1 MLPVVVQP
9 ASTCWFAQPRSLA
22 QTKFLAQ
29 TKSFATF
36 IMMLALT
43 VLVPERS
50 HAQSSSRMAR
60 DDAGGAATGPMVVTP
75 SQRASSSMNP
85 SAPSG
90 PVVIPAFP
98 VQASPARDQTDD
110 RVDRQRSHQQEPR
123 QQEQQQD
130 KAAANSMTAP
140 AATNP
145 LLRPKPDGDPNMVS
159 GMRDAEAL
167 EALYGTKGFR
177 AAVARRRNAD
187 GFFGT
192 PNSGVLPTA
201 CGRRIDARR
210 SPDAVDT
217 CMSALAFVVSP
228 PPATRAVLPRNL
240 AAIPRK
246 DVPPVVPV
254 LADKPQTPPA
264 MMEEDP
270 YEPKGFIAGNFLL
283 KPALELTTG
292 FDSNPQR
299 VPGGAG
305 SPVVII
311 APVLLVRSQF
321 DRHQLNA
328 DLRASYIDETKLR
341 QVSRPTVDAKVNG
354 RYDLTDTTALN
365 GEGHF
370 ALDGDDP
377 GTMRFTN
384 RFQKIPLV
392 TTIGG
397 SAGVAQKFDNVEI
410 SLKGTADR
418 IRFQDVTLTDGQ
430 RLTNQDRNFN
440 QYGAQGRV
448 SYAVTPEISPFV
460 DVAIDR
466 RIHNQAIDIDGF
478 RRDSVGTAVETGV
491 TFAIADKLTGD
502 VAIGYLVR
510 QYQDMMLRPVSG
522 FIADANLVWQFSK
535 ETTIQIGAKS
545 QVAEIAE
552 AGTSGVLRRDGTIE
566 IDHQFQPW
574 LIGTVTAGY
583 GQDQF
588 VGTTRVD
595 DRYFVDIG
603 MLYKVSRLLQL
614 KANLRQESTRSNVQE
629 NNLTATVVQVGARI
643 QY

>member
-1 MLPVVVQP
+1 MSLVVVRP
-9 ASTCWFAQPRSLA
+9 ASTCWFAQPGVIAAVGILLMVA
-22 QTKFLAQ
+22 
-29 TKSFATF
+29 
-36 IMMLALT
+36 
-43 VLVPERS
+43 VLVPARS
-50 HAQSSSRMAR
+50 QAQSNA
-60 DDAGGAATGPMVVTP
+60 
-75 SQRASSSMNP
+75 QRAAAASP
-85 SAPSG
+85 SGASG
-90 PVVIPAFP
+90 PVVIPAFADQPP
-98 VQASPARDQTDD
+98 VRDQAGE
-110 RVDRQRSHQQEPR
+110 RVDRPRPR
-123 QQEQQQD
+123 QQESRQQPDARQQEIRQQD
-130 KAAANSMTAP
+130 NTAAGTAIGGPAAANQM
-140 AATNP
+140 
-145 LLRPKPDGDPNMVS
+145 LRPKPDGDPNMAS
-159 GMRDAEAL
+159 LRDAEAL
-167 EALYGTKGFR
+167 EALYGTRGFR
-177 AAVARRRNAD
+177 NAVARRRNPD
-187 GFFGT
+187 GFFGA

-201 CGRRIDARR
+201 CGRKIDARR
-210 SPDAVDT
+210 SSNAVDT
-217 CMSALAFVVSP
+217 CMSALALVVSP

-246 DVPPVVPV
+246 DVVPPVPV
-254 LADKPQTPPA
+254 LADKKTPPA

-270 YEPKGFIAGNFLL
+270 YEPKGFTTGNFLL

-305 SPVVII
+305 SPVIVI

-328 DLRASYIDETKLR
+328 DLRVSYVDATRLPQIN
-341 QVSRPTVDAKVNG
+341 RPTVDAKVNG
-354 RYDLTDTTALN
+354 RYDLTDTMALN

-377 GTMRFTN
+377 GTARFTN

-392 TTIGG
+392 TTTGG
-397 SAGVAQKFDNVEI
+397 SAGFAKKFDNVEV
-410 SLKGTADR
+410 SLKGTADAV
-418 IRFQDVTLTDGQ
+418 RFQDVTLTDGQ

-440 QYGAQGRV
+440 QFGAQGRV
-448 SYAVTPEISPFV
+448 TYALTPEISPFV

-466 RIHNQAIDIDGF
+466 RIHNQQVDIEGF
-478 RRDSVGTAVETGV
+478 RRDSTGTAVETGV
-491 TFAIADKLTGD
+491 TFALADKLTGD

-535 ETTIQIGAKS
+535 ETTIQFGAKS

-552 AGTSGVLRRDGTIE
+552 AGISGVLRRDGTVQ

-574 LIGTVTAGY
+574 LIGTLTAGY

-588 VGTTRVD
+588 VGSTRVD
-595 DRYFVDIG
+595 DRYFMDIG
-603 MLYKVSRLLQL
+603 LLYKVSRLLQL
-614 KANLRQESTRSNVQE
+614 KANVQE

>member
-1 MLPVVVQP
+1 MSPVVARP
-9 ASTCWFAQPRSLA
+9 ASTCWFGQP
-22 QTKFLAQ
+22 KII
-29 TKSFATF
+29 AT
-36 IMMLALT
+36 IGMMLVLAE
-43 VLVPERS
+43 LVPGRS
-50 HAQSSSRMAR
+50 SAQSNSRMAR
-60 DDAGGAATGPMVVTP
+60 DDSGGPMVVTP
-75 SQRASSSMNP
+75 SQRGPSTSASG
-85 SAPSG
+85 AGGG
-90 PVVIPAFP
+90 PVVIPAFGDQP
-98 VQASPARDQTDD
+98 PPARNQTGD
-110 RVDRQRSHQQEPR
+110 RVDRQRSR
-123 QQEQQQD
+123 QQETRQQD
-130 KAAANSMTAP
+130 NAAATTAMGAP
-140 AATNP
+140 AAANP
-145 LLRPKPDGDPNMVS
+145 LLRPKPDGDPNMAS
-159 GMRDAEAL
+159 GLRDAEAL

-177 AAVARRRNAD
+177 NAVARRRNAD
-187 GFFGT
+187 GFFGA

-201 CGRRIDARR
+201 CGGRIDARR
-210 SPDAVDT
+210 ATDAVDK

-228 PPATRAVLPRNL
+228 PPATRGVLPRNL

-254 LADKPQTPPA
+254 LADKPQQPPA

-270 YEPKGFIAGNFLL
+270 YEPKGFTAGNFLL

-305 SPVVII
+305 SPVVVI

-328 DLRASYIDETKLR
+328 DLRVSYVDETKLP
-341 QVSRPTVDAKVNG
+341 QLNRPTVDAKVNG
-354 RYDLTDTTALN
+354 RYDLTDTMALN
-365 GEGHF
+365 GEGHV
-370 ALDGDDP
+370 AVDGDDP
-377 GTMRFTN
+377 GTARFTN

-392 TTIGG
+392 STVGG
-397 SAGVAQKFDNVEI
+397 SAGFVKKIDNVEV
-410 SLKGTADR
+410 SLKGTTDA

-466 RIHNQAIDIDGF
+466 RIHNQPVDIDGF
-478 RRDSVGTAVETGV
+478 RRDSTGTAVETGV
-491 TFAIADKLTGD
+491 TFAMADKLTGD

-535 ETTIQIGAKS
+535 ETTIQFGAKS
-545 QVAEIAE
+545 QVVEIAE
-552 AGTSGVLRRDGTIE
+552 AGTSGVLKRDGTIE

-574 LIGTVTAGY
+574 LIGTLTAGY

-588 VGTTRVD
+588 AGTTRVD
-595 DRYFVDIG
+595 DRYFLDVG

-614 KANLRQESTRSNVQE
+614 KANVRQESTRSNMQE

>member
-1 MLPVVVQP
+1 MLLGVDRP
-9 ASTCWFAQPRSLA
+9 ASTCWFAQPRVIAAIGLM
-22 QTKFLAQ
+22 L
-29 TKSFATF
+29 
-36 IMMLALT
+36 MLA
-43 VLVPERS
+43 VLAPGRS
-50 HAQSSSRMAR
+50 HAQSNAQRGTMA
-60 DDAGGAATGPMVVTP
+60 
-75 SQRASSSMNP
+75 NP
-85 SAPSG
+85 SAASG
-90 PVVIPAFP
+90 PVVIPAFADQPP
-98 VQASPARDQTDD
+98 VRDQPE
-110 RVDRQRSHQQEPR
+110 RVDRPRSR
-123 QQEQQQD
+123 QQDTRQQQD
-130 KAAANSMTAP
+130 QRQQDVRQQDNATAATAIGGPAAANQM
-140 AATNP
+140 
-145 LLRPKPDGDPNMVS
+145 LRPKPDGDPNMAS
-159 GMRDAEAL
+159 GLRDAEAL
-167 EALYGTKGFR
+167 EALYGTRGFR
-177 AAVARRRNAD
+177 AAVARRRNPD

-192 PNSGVLPTA
+192 PNSGVLPTG
-201 CGRRIDARR
+201 CGRKIDARR
-210 SPDAVDT
+210 ATDAVDK

-240 AAIPRK
+240 AAIPRR

-254 LADKPQTPPA
+254 LADKKPAPA

-270 YEPKGFIAGNFLL
+270 YEPKGFTAGNFLL
-283 KPALELTTG
+283 KPALEMTTG

-305 SPVVII
+305 SPVIVI

-328 DLRASYIDETKLR
+328 DLRVSYVDATRLPQIN
-341 QVSRPTVDAKVNG
+341 RPTVDAKVNG
-354 RYDLTDTTALN
+354 RYDLTDTMALN

-377 GTMRFTN
+377 GTARFTN

-392 TTIGG
+392 TTTGG
-397 SAGVAQKFDNVEI
+397 SAGFTKKIDSVEV
-410 SLKGTADR
+410 SLKGTADAV
-418 IRFQDVTLTDGQ
+418 RFQDVTLTDGQ

-440 QYGAQGRV
+440 QFGAQGRV
-448 SYAVTPEISPFV
+448 TYALTPEISPFV
-460 DVAIDR
+460 DVAVDR
-466 RIHNQAIDIDGF
+466 RIHNQQVDIEGF
-478 RRDSVGTAVETGV
+478 RRDSTGTAVETGV

-535 ETTIQIGAKS
+535 ETTVQLGAKS

-552 AGTSGVLRRDGTIE
+552 PGISGVLRRDGTIQV
-566 IDHQFQPW
+566 DHQFQPW
-574 LIGTVTAGY
+574 LIGTLTAGY

-588 VGTTRVD
+588 TGSTRVD

>member
-1 MLPVVVQP
+1 MILVLVELVPG
-9 ASTCWFAQPRSLA
+9 RGLA
-22 QTKFLAQ
+22 Q
-29 TKSFATF
+29 SN
-36 IMMLALT
+36 
-43 VLVPERS
+43 
-50 HAQSSSRMAR
+50 SRMAR
-60 DDAGGAATGPMVVTP
+60 DETGGPMVVTP
-75 SQRASSSMNP
+75 SLRGPSTNP
-85 SAPSG
+85 PGAGG
-90 PVVIPAFP
+90 PVVIPAFGEQP
-98 VQASPARDQTDD
+98 PPERDQAGE
-110 RVDRQRSHQQEPR
+110 RVERQRSR
-123 QQEQQQD
+123 QQDSRQQD
-130 KAAANSMTAP
+130 NPPPTTATGAPAAANP
-140 AATNP
+140 F
-145 LLRPKPDGDPNMVS
+145 LRPKPDGDPNMAA
-159 GMRDAEAL
+159 GLRDAEAL

-177 AAVARRRNAD
+177 AAVARRRNSD
-187 GFFGT
+187 GFFGA

-201 CGRRIDARR
+201 CGRRVDGRR
-210 SPDAVDT
+210 STDADR

-228 PPATRAVLPRNL
+228 PPATRGTLPRNL
-240 AAIPRK
+240 AAIPRR

-254 LADKPQTPPA
+254 LADKPQQAPA

-270 YEPKGFIAGNFLL
+270 YEPKGFTAGNFLL

-305 SPVVII
+305 SPVVVI

-328 DLRASYIDETKLR
+328 DLRVSYVDETRLP
-341 QVSRPTVDAKVNG
+341 QLNRPTVDAKVNG
-354 RYDLTDTTALN
+354 RYDLTDTMALN
-365 GEGHF
+365 GEGHV
-370 ALDGDDP
+370 AVDGDDP
-377 GTMRFTN
+377 GTARFTN

-392 TTIGG
+392 STVGG
-397 SAGVAQKFDNVEI
+397 SAGFVKKIDNVEV
-410 SLKGTADR
+410 SLKGTTDA

-440 QYGAQGRV
+440 QYGVQGRV

-466 RIHNQAIDIDGF
+466 RIHNQPVDIDGF
-478 RRDSVGTAVETGV
+478 RRDSTGTAVETGV
-491 TFAIADKLTGD
+491 TFAMTDKLTGD

-535 ETTIQIGAKS
+535 ETTIQFGAKS
-545 QVAEIAE
+545 QVTEIAE
-552 AGTSGVLRRDGTIE
+552 AGTSGVLKRDGTIE
-566 IDHQFQPW
+566 VDHQFQPW
-574 LIGTVTAGY
+574 LIGTLTAGY

-603 MLYKVSRLLQL
+603 MLYKVSRWLQI
-614 KANLRQESTRSNVQE
+614 KANLRHESTQSNVQA
-629 NNLTATVVQVGARI
+629 NNLNATVVQVGARI

>member
-1 MLPVVVQP
+1 M
-9 ASTCWFAQPRSLA
+9 
-22 QTKFLAQ
+22 
-29 TKSFATF
+29 
-36 IMMLALT
+36 
-43 VLVPERS
+43 VLVLAELLPGRS
-50 HAQSSSRMAR
+50 YAQSNARMAR
-60 DDAGGAATGPMVVTP
+60 DDTGGPIVVIP
-75 SQRASSSMNP
+75 SQRGPSPNP
-85 SAPSG
+85 SGGGG
-90 PVVIPAFP
+90 PVVIPAFGDQP
-98 VQASPARDQTDD
+98 PPARDQTTE
-110 RVDRQRSHQQEPR
+110 RADRQRSR
-123 QQEQQQD
+123 QQDSRQQD
-130 KAAANSMTAP
+130 NAPATTAIGAP
-140 AATNP
+140 AAANP
-145 LLRPKPDGDPNMVS
+145 LLRPKLDGDPNMAA
-159 GMRDAEAL
+159 GLRDAEAL

-177 AAVARRRNAD
+177 AAVARRRNPD
-187 GFFGT
+187 GFFGA
-192 PNSGVLPTA
+192 PNSGVLPTG
-201 CGRRIDARR
+201 CGLRIDARR
-210 SPDAVDT
+210 STDAVDK

-228 PPATRAVLPRNL
+228 PPATRGVLPRNL

-254 LADKPQTPPA
+254 LADKPQQPA

-270 YEPKGFIAGNFLL
+270 YEAKGFTAGNFLL

-305 SPVVII
+305 SPVVVI

-328 DLRASYIDETKLR
+328 DLRVSYVDETKLP
-341 QVSRPTVDAKVNG
+341 QLNRPTVDAKVNG
-354 RYDLTDTTALN
+354 RYDLTDTMALN
-365 GEGHF
+365 GEGHV
-370 ALDGDDP
+370 AVDGDDP
-377 GTMRFTN
+377 GTARFTN

-392 TTIGG
+392 STVGG
-397 SAGVAQKFDNVEI
+397 SAGFSKKIDNVEV
-410 SLKGTADR
+410 SLKGTTDAV
-418 IRFQDVTLTDGQ
+418 RFQDVTLTDGQ

-440 QYGAQGRV
+440 QYGAQGRI

-466 RIHNQAIDIDGF
+466 RIHNQPVDIDGF
-478 RRDSVGTAVETGV
+478 RRDSTGTAVETGV
-491 TFAIADKLTGD
+491 TFAMTDKLTGD

-535 ETTIQIGAKS
+535 ETTIQFGAKS
-545 QVAEIAE
+545 QVTEIAE
-552 AGTSGVLRRDGTIE
+552 AGTSGVLKRDGTIE
-566 IDHQFQPW
+566 VDHQFQPW
-574 LIGTVTAGY
+574 LIGTLTAGY

-614 KANLRQESTRSNVQE
+614 KANLRHETTQSNVQA

>member
-1 MLPVVVQP
+1 MSPVVDRP
-9 ASTCWFAQPRSLA
+9 ASRCWFAQPSVLA
-22 QTKFLAQ
+22 AIGLLLLLA
-29 TKSFATF
+29 
-36 IMMLALT
+36 I
-43 VLVPERS
+43 LVPGRS
-50 HAQSSSRMAR
+50 QAQNN
-60 DDAGGAATGPMVVTP
+60 G
-75 SQRASSSMNP
+75 QRGTTVNP
-85 SAPSG
+85 SSG
-90 PVVIPAFP
+90 PVVIPAFADQPPP
-98 VQASPARDQTDD
+98 VRDQPGE
-110 RVDRQRSHQQEPR
+110 RVDRARSR
-123 QQEQQQD
+123 QQESRQQQD
-130 KAAANSMTAP
+130 LRQQDARQQDNATAATPIGGPAAANQM
-140 AATNP
+140 
-145 LLRPKPDGDPNMVS
+145 LRPKPDGDPNMAS
-159 GMRDAEAL
+159 GLRDAEAL
-167 EALYGTKGFR
+167 EALYGTRGFR
-177 AAVARRRNAD
+177 AAAARRRNPD
-187 GFFGT
+187 GFFGA
-192 PNSGVLPTA
+192 PNSGVLPTG
-201 CGRRIDARR
+201 CGRKIDARR
-210 SPDAVDT
+210 ATDAVDK

-240 AAIPRK
+240 AAIPRR

-254 LADKPQTPPA
+254 LADKPKTPP

-270 YEPKGFIAGNFLL
+270 YETKGFTAGNFLL

-305 SPVVII
+305 SPVIVI

-328 DLRASYIDETKLR
+328 DLRVSYVDAPRLPQIN
-341 QVSRPTVDAKVNG
+341 RPTVDGKVNG
-354 RYDLTDTTALN
+354 RYDLTDTMALN

-377 GTMRFTN
+377 GTARFTN

-392 TTIGG
+392 TTTGG
-397 SAGVAQKFDNVEI
+397 SAGVAKKLDNVEV
-410 SLKGTADR
+410 SLKGTTDVV
-418 IRFQDVTLTDGQ
+418 RFQDVTLTDGQ

-448 SYAVTPEISPFV
+448 TYALTPEISPFV

-466 RIHNQAIDIDGF
+466 RIHNQQVDIEGF
-478 RRDSVGTAVETGV
+478 RRDSTGTAVETGV

-535 ETTIQIGAKS
+535 ETTVQLGAKS

-552 AGTSGVLRRDGTIE
+552 AGISGVLRRDGTLQ

-574 LIGTVTAGY
+574 LIGTLTAGY

-588 VGTTRVD
+588 VGSTRVD

-629 NNLTATVVQVGARI
+629 NNLNATVVQVGARI

>member
-1 MLPVVVQP
+1 MSPVVVRP
-9 ASTCWFAQPRSLA
+9 ASTCWFGQPN
-22 QTKFLAQ
+22 FLA
-29 TKSFATF
+29 
-36 IMMLALT
+36 ILGM
-43 VLVPERS
+43 VLVLAELVPGRS
-50 HAQSSSRMAR
+50 YAQSNARMAR
-60 DDAGGAATGPMVVTP
+60 DDTGGPIVVIP
-75 SQRASSSMNP
+75 SQRGPSTNP
-85 SAPSG
+85 SGGGG
-90 PVVIPAFP
+90 PVVIPAFGD
-98 VQASPARDQTDD
+98 QAPPARDQTAE
-110 RVDRQRSHQQEPR
+110 RADRQRSR
-123 QQEQQQD
+123 QQDSRQQD
-130 KAAANSMTAP
+130 NAPATTAIGAP
-140 AATNP
+140 AAANP
-145 LLRPKPDGDPNMVS
+145 LLRPKLDGDPNMAA
-159 GMRDAEAL
+159 GLRDAEAL

-177 AAVARRRNAD
+177 AAVARRRNPD
-187 GFFGT
+187 GFFGA
-192 PNSGVLPTA
+192 PNSGVLPTG
-201 CGRRIDARR
+201 CGLRIDARR
-210 SPDAVDT
+210 STDTVDK

-228 PPATRAVLPRNL
+228 PPATRGVLPRNL

-254 LADKPQTPPA
+254 LADKPQQPA

-270 YEPKGFIAGNFLL
+270 YEAKGFTAGNFLL

-305 SPVVII
+305 SPVVVI

-328 DLRASYIDETKLR
+328 DLRVSYVDETKLP
-341 QVSRPTVDAKVNG
+341 QLNRPTVDAKVNG
-354 RYDLTDTTALN
+354 RYDLTDTMALN
-365 GEGHF
+365 GEGHV
-370 ALDGDDP
+370 AVDGDDP
-377 GTMRFTN
+377 GTARFTN

-392 TTIGG
+392 STVGG
-397 SAGVAQKFDNVEI
+397 SAGFAKKIDNVEV
-410 SLKGTADR
+410 SLKGTTDAV
-418 IRFQDVTLTDGQ
+418 RFQDVTLTDGQ

-440 QYGAQGRV
+440 QYGAQGRI

-466 RIHNQAIDIDGF
+466 RIHNQPVDIDGF
-478 RRDSVGTAVETGV
+478 RRDSTGTAVETGV
-491 TFAIADKLTGD
+491 TFAMTDKLTGD

-535 ETTIQIGAKS
+535 ETTIQFGAKS
-545 QVAEIAE
+545 QVTEIAE
-552 AGTSGVLRRDGTIE
+552 AGTSGVLKRDGTIE
-566 IDHQFQPW
+566 VDHQFQPW
-574 LIGTVTAGY
+574 LIGTLTAGY

-614 KANLRQESTRSNVQE
+614 KANLRHETTQSNVQA

>member
-1 MLPVVVQP
+1 M
-9 ASTCWFAQPRSLA
+9 ASL
-22 QTKFLAQ
+22 
-29 TKSFATF
+29 
-36 IMMLALT
+36 
-43 VLVPERS
+43 
-50 HAQSSSRMAR
+50 
-60 DDAGGAATGPMVVTP
+60 
-75 SQRASSSMNP
+75 
-85 SAPSG
+85 
-90 PVVIPAFP
+90 
-98 VQASPARDQTDD
+98 
-110 RVDRQRSHQQEPR
+110 
-123 QQEQQQD
+123 
-130 KAAANSMTAP
+130 
-140 AATNP
+140 
-145 LLRPKPDGDPNMVS
+145 
-159 GMRDAEAL
+159 RDAEAL

-177 AAVARRRNAD
+177 NAVARRRNPD
-187 GFFGT
+187 GFFGA
-192 PNSGVLPTA
+192 PNSGVLPTG
-201 CGRRIDARR
+201 CGRKIDARR
-210 SPDAVDT
+210 ASDAVDK

-254 LADKPQTPPA
+254 LADKKPAPA

-270 YEPKGFIAGNFLL
+270 YETKGFTAGNFLL

-305 SPVVII
+305 SPVIVI

-328 DLRASYIDETKLR
+328 DLRVSYVDATRLPQIN
-341 QVSRPTVDAKVNG
+341 RPTVDAKVNG
-354 RYDLTDTTALN
+354 RYDLTDTMALN
-365 GEGHF
+365 GETHF

-377 GTMRFTN
+377 GTARFTN

-392 TTIGG
+392 TTTGG
-397 SAGVAQKFDNVEI
+397 SAGFTKKIDSVEV
-410 SLKGTADR
+410 SLKGTTDVV
-418 IRFQDVTLTDGQ
+418 RFQDVTLTDGQ

-448 SYAVTPEISPFV
+448 TYALTPEISPFV

-466 RIHNQAIDIDGF
+466 RIHNQQVDIEGF
-478 RRDSVGTAVETGV
+478 RRDSTGTAVETGV

-535 ETTIQIGAKS
+535 ETTVQLGAKS

-552 AGTSGVLRRDGTIE
+552 PGISGVLRRDGTLQ

-574 LIGTVTAGY
+574 LIGTLTAGY

-588 VGTTRVD
+588 VGSTRVD

>member
-1 MLPVVVQP
+1 MSPVVARP
-9 ASTCWFAQPRSLA
+9 ASTCWFGQP
-22 QTKFLAQ
+22 KII
-29 TKSFATF
+29 AT
-36 IMMLALT
+36 IGMMLVLAE
-43 VLVPERS
+43 LVPGRS
-50 HAQSSSRMAR
+50 SAQSNSRMAR
-60 DDAGGAATGPMVVTP
+60 DDSGGPMVVTP
-75 SQRASSSMNP
+75 SQRGPSTSASG
-85 SAPSG
+85 AGGG
-90 PVVIPAFP
+90 PVVIPAFGDQP
-98 VQASPARDQTDD
+98 PPARNQTGD
-110 RVDRQRSHQQEPR
+110 RVDRQRSR
-123 QQEQQQD
+123 QQETRQQD
-130 KAAANSMTAP
+130 NAAATTAMGAP
-140 AATNP
+140 AAANP
-145 LLRPKPDGDPNMVS
+145 LLRPKPDGDPNMAS
-159 GMRDAEAL
+159 GLRDAEAL

-177 AAVARRRNAD
+177 NAVARRRNAD
-187 GFFGT
+187 GFFGA

-201 CGRRIDARR
+201 CGGRIDARR
-210 SPDAVDT
+210 ATDAVDK

-228 PPATRAVLPRNL
+228 PPATRGVLPRNL

-254 LADKPQTPPA
+254 LADKPQQPPA

-270 YEPKGFIAGNFLL
+270 YEPKGFTAGNFLL

-305 SPVVII
+305 SPVVVI

-328 DLRASYIDETKLR
+328 DLRVSYVDETKLP
-341 QVSRPTVDAKVNG
+341 QLNRPTVDAKVNG
-354 RYDLTDTTALN
+354 RYDLTDTMALN
-365 GEGHF
+365 GEGHV
-370 ALDGDDP
+370 AVDGDDP
-377 GTMRFTN
+377 GTARFTN

-392 TTIGG
+392 STVGG
-397 SAGVAQKFDNVEI
+397 SAGFVKKIDNVEV
-410 SLKGTADR
+410 SLKGTTDA

-466 RIHNQAIDIDGF
+466 RIHNQPVDIDGF
-478 RRDSVGTAVETGV
+478 RRDSTGTAVETGV
-491 TFAIADKLTGD
+491 TFAMADKLTGD

-535 ETTIQIGAKS
+535 ETTIQFGAKS
-545 QVAEIAE
+545 QVVEIAE
-552 AGTSGVLRRDGTIE
+552 AGTSGVLKRDGTIE
-566 IDHQFQPW
+566 VDHQFQPW
-574 LIGTVTAGY
+574 LIGTLTAGY

-595 DRYFVDIG
+595 DRYFVDVG

-614 KANLRQESTRSNVQE
+614 KANLRHETTQSNIQA

>member
-1 MLPVVVQP
+1 M
-9 ASTCWFAQPRSLA
+9 ASGL
-22 QTKFLAQ
+22 
-29 TKSFATF
+29 
-36 IMMLALT
+36 
-43 VLVPERS
+43 
-50 HAQSSSRMAR
+50 
-60 DDAGGAATGPMVVTP
+60 
-75 SQRASSSMNP
+75 
-85 SAPSG
+85 
-90 PVVIPAFP
+90 
-98 VQASPARDQTDD
+98 
-110 RVDRQRSHQQEPR
+110 
-123 QQEQQQD
+123 
-130 KAAANSMTAP
+130 
-140 AATNP
+140 
-145 LLRPKPDGDPNMVS
+145 
-159 GMRDAEAL
+159 RDAEAL
-167 EALYGTKGFR
+167 EALYGTRGFR
-177 AAVARRRNAD
+177 AAVARRRNPD

-192 PNSGVLPTA
+192 PNSGVLPTG
-201 CGRRIDARR
+201 CGRKIDARR
-210 SPDAVDT
+210 ATDAVDK

-240 AAIPRK
+240 AAIPRR

-254 LADKPQTPPA
+254 LADKKPAPA

-270 YEPKGFIAGNFLL
+270 YEPKGFTAGNFLL
-283 KPALELTTG
+283 KPALEMTTG

-305 SPVVII
+305 SPVIVI

-328 DLRASYIDETKLR
+328 DLRVSYVDATRLPQIN
-341 QVSRPTVDAKVNG
+341 RPTVDAKVNG
-354 RYDLTDTTALN
+354 RYDLTDTMALN

-377 GTMRFTN
+377 GTARFTN

-392 TTIGG
+392 TTTGG
-397 SAGVAQKFDNVEI
+397 SAGFTKKIDSVEV
-410 SLKGTADR
+410 SLKGTADAV
-418 IRFQDVTLTDGQ
+418 RFQDVTLTDGQ

-440 QYGAQGRV
+440 QFGAQGRV
-448 SYAVTPEISPFV
+448 TYALTPEISPFV
-460 DVAIDR
+460 DVAVDR
-466 RIHNQAIDIDGF
+466 RIHNQQVDIEGF
-478 RRDSVGTAVETGV
+478 RRDSTGTAVETGV

-535 ETTIQIGAKS
+535 ETTVQLGAKS

-552 AGTSGVLRRDGTIE
+552 PGISGVLRRDATLQ

-574 LIGTVTAGY
+574 LIGTLTAGY

-588 VGTTRVD
+588 VGSTRVD

>member
-1 MLPVVVQP
+1 MSLLVVRP
-9 ASTCWFAQPRSLA
+9 APACWFAQPNNLVATIGLLMALA
-22 QTKFLAQ
+22 
-29 TKSFATF
+29 
-36 IMMLALT
+36 AL
-43 VLVPERS
+43 LPGRG
-50 HAQSSSRMAR
+50 HAQGTARMAR
-60 DDAGGAATGPMVVTP
+60 DDANGAATSGTMA
-75 SQRASSSMNP
+75 ASSSPRSSMKTP
-85 SAPSG
+85 GQAG
-90 PVVIPAFP
+90 PVVMPAFTD
-98 VQASPARDQTDD
+98 QAPAARYPADD
-110 RVDRQRSHQQEPR
+110 RVDRPRSRQQEPR
-123 QQEQQQD
+123 QPD
-130 KAAANSMTAP
+130 SAGSATVTGAP
-140 AATNP
+140 GPETVTNH
-145 LLRPKPDGDPNMVS
+145 LLRPKPDGDPNMAA
-159 GMRDAEAL
+159 GLRDAEAL
-167 EALYGTKGFR
+167 EAMYGTKGFR
-177 AAVARRRNAD
+177 NAVARRRNAD
-187 GFFGT
+187 GFFGA

-210 SPDAVDT
+210 SPDAVDK

-240 AAIPRK
+240 AAIPRR
-246 DVPPVVPV
+246 DVPPPVPV
-254 LADKPQTPPA
+254 LADKPQTPAP

-270 YEPKGFIAGNFLL
+270 YEAKGFTAGNFLL

-292 FDSNPQR
+292 FDTNPQR

-305 SPVVII
+305 SPVVVI

-328 DLRASYIDETKLR
+328 DLRASYIDETNLR
-341 QVSRPTVDAKVNG
+341 QISRPTVDAKVNG
-354 RYDLTDTTALN
+354 RYDLTDTMALN

-377 GTMRFTN
+377 GTLRFTN

-392 TTIGG
+392 TTTGG
-397 SAGVAQKFDNVEI
+397 SAGFTKKIDNVEV
-410 SLKGTADR
+410 SLKGTTDVV
-418 IRFQDVTLTDGQ
+418 RFQDVTLTDGQ

-448 SYAVTPEISPFV
+448 TYAVTPEISPFV

-466 RIHNQAIDIDGF
+466 RIHNQPIDIEGF
-478 RRDSVGTAVETGV
+478 RRDSTGTAVETGV

-535 ETTIQIGAKS
+535 ETTIQFGAKS

-552 AGTSGVLRRDGTIE
+552 AGTSGVLRRDGTLE

-574 LIGTVTAGY
+574 LIGTLITGY

-595 DRYFVDIG
+595 DRYFVDVG

-614 KANLRQESTRSNVQE
+614 KANVRHERTQSNVQE

>member
-1 MLPVVVQP
+1 MSLVVVRP
-9 ASTCWFAQPRSLA
+9 ASTCWFAQPSVIA
-22 QTKFLAQ
+22 AIGIMFL
-29 TKSFATF
+29 
-36 IMMLALT
+36 LT
-43 VLVPERS
+43 VLVPGRS
-50 HAQSSSRMAR
+50 HAQSNAQR
-60 DDAGGAATGPMVVTP
+60 AAT
-75 SQRASSSMNP
+75 ANP
-85 SAPSG
+85 SGASG
-90 PVVIPAFP
+90 PVVIPAFADQPP
-98 VQASPARDQTDD
+98 VRDQTGE
-110 RVDRQRSHQQEPR
+110 RVERPRSR
-123 QQEQQQD
+123 QQDSRQQQD
-130 KAAANSMTAP
+130 ARQQDVRQQDNAATAIGGPAAANQM
-140 AATNP
+140 
-145 LLRPKPDGDPNMVS
+145 LRPKPDGDPNMAS
-159 GMRDAEAL
+159 GLRDAEAL
-167 EALYGTKGFR
+167 EALYGTRGFR
-177 AAVARRRNAD
+177 AAVARRRNPD
-187 GFFGT
+187 GFFGA
-192 PNSGVLPTA
+192 PNSGVLPTG
-201 CGRRIDARR
+201 CGRKIDARR
-210 SPDAVDT
+210 ATDAVDK

-240 AAIPRK
+240 AAIPRR

-254 LADKPQTPPA
+254 LADKKAPP

-270 YEPKGFIAGNFLL
+270 YETKGFTAGNFLL

-305 SPVVII
+305 SPVIVI

-328 DLRASYIDETKLR
+328 DLRVSYVDATRLPQIN
-341 QVSRPTVDAKVNG
+341 RPTVDAKVNG
-354 RYDLTDTTALN
+354 RYDLTDTMALN

-377 GTMRFTN
+377 GTARFTN

-392 TTIGG
+392 TTTGG
-397 SAGVAQKFDNVEI
+397 SAGFTKKIDNVEV
-410 SLKGTADR
+410 SLKGTTDVV
-418 IRFQDVTLTDGQ
+418 RFQDVTLTDGQ

-448 SYAVTPEISPFV
+448 TYALTPEISPFV

-466 RIHNQAIDIDGF
+466 RIHNQQVDIEGF
-478 RRDSVGTAVETGV
+478 RRDSTGTAVETGV

-535 ETTIQIGAKS
+535 ETTIQLGAKS

-552 AGTSGVLRRDGTIE
+552 AGISGVLRRDGTIQV
-566 IDHQFQPW
+566 DHQFQPW
-574 LIGTVTAGY
+574 LIGTLTAGY

-588 VGTTRVD
+588 VGSTRVD